1 MKARPLFIFSQ
12 KNNQFQGTGQPY
24 NIFTMK
30 RYILRTWALRGRGL
44 ILALLS
50 VSLVALFTQ
59 YAYAQVR
66 FAKTYGGTD
75 SDEYNRVQRTSDGGY
90 IVTGRTSSFGAGWS
104 DIFLIKTDA
113 YGNLQWA
120 KTYGGS
126 SWEYASSAQQTS
138 DGGYI
143 VAGYTNSFGAG
154 NSDLFLIKVNS
165 SGNIIWVKTYGGIND
180 DNASSVQQTSDG
192 GYIVA
197 GSTYSFGA
205 GDRDFFL
212 IKVNSSGN
220 IIWAKT
226 YGGTSGEWANSAQQT
241 SDGGYIVVGLTW
253 SFGASGGDIFLVKTD
268 ANGNVQWAKTY
279 GGAGWDQPYS
289 VQQTSDGGYILT
301 GETTSFGAGN
311 RDFFLIKTDANGNV
325 QWAKTYGGTN
335 WDQAFSVQQTS
346 DGGYIVAGGTW
357 SFGAG
362 GYDFL
367 LIKTDA
373 NGNVQ
378 WAKTYGT
385 ANNDI
390 AWSVQQTSDGGY
402 IVAGDS
408 PLGMG
413 LWDIFLI
420 KTDAN
425 GNIGSCAA
433 VQVQDIAPTV
443 TTPSLTVAT
452 VSPSVNNVSPTIL
465 SVSPTVTSP
474 TFTVSEPCFSTISE
488 SCQIVSGIIT
498 PYKGGIKV
506 SGFGEFEVKVYNVSG
521 VMVKSVK
528 GKNEVKLE
536 LSRGVYF
543 VEVISGGR
551 VLREK
556 VVVR

>member
-1 MKARPLFIFSQ
+1 VAGYTNSFGAGNSDFFLIKANSS
-12 KNNQFQGTGQPY
+12 G
-24 NIFTMK
+24 NI
-30 RYILRTWALRGRGL
+30 IW
-44 ILALLS
+44 
-50 VSLVALFTQ
+50 V
-59 YAYAQVR
+59 
-66 FAKTYGGTD
+66 KTYGGIND
-75 SDEYNRVQRTSDGGY
+75 D
-90 IVTGRTSSFGAGWS
+90 
-104 DIFLIKTDA
+104 
-113 YGNLQWA
+113 
-120 KTYGGS
+120 
-126 SWEYASSAQQTS
+126 YASSVQQTS

-154 NSDLFLIKVNS
+154 AN
-165 SGNIIWVKTYGGIND
+165 
-180 DNASSVQQTSDG
+180 
-192 GYIVA
+192 
-197 GSTYSFGA
+197 
-205 GDRDFFL
+205 DFFL
-212 IKVNSSGN
+212 IKTDANGN
-220 IIWAKT
+220 VQWAKT
-226 YGGTSGEWANSAQQT
+226 YGETSGEWANSAQQT

-279 GGAGWDQPYS
+279 GGSGWDQPYS

-301 GETTSFGAGN
+301 GETTSFGAGD

-325 QWAKTYGGTN
+325 QWAKIYGGTN

-357 SFGAG
+357 SFGEG

-373 NGNVQ
+373 NGNVI

-385 ANNDI
+385 VNNDI

-443 TTPSLTVAT
+443 TIPSLTVAT
-452 VSPSVNNVSPTIL
+452 VSPSVNNVSPTVL

-488 SCQIVSGIIT
+488 SCQVVSGLIT
-498 PYKGGIKV
+498 SYKGGIKV
-506 SGFGEFEVKVYNVSG
+506 SGSGEFEVKVYNVSG
-521 VMVKSVK
+521 GTVKSVK
-528 GKNEVKLE
+528 GKNEVRFE

-543 VEVISGGR
+543 VEVVSGGK
-551 VLREK
+551 VIREK
-556 VVVR
+556 VVIR